1 MSRCRRTARSSCRDG
16 ASPGS
21 GGRGERGKSLEA
33 EPALVGRAYGGE
45 LPLLAVASVGAPA
58 ALFHES
64 AVREREQAPLLDLGL
79 AEGGGEHTLDDLER
93 GPRRCEEH
101 LVAATGEPERTADTP
116 CDVDDV
122 GLALVD
128 PRGRHDADQ
137 LLEEARRGPVR
148 VDERED
154 DLGVDRHLRVVPL
167 DPVAREELLV
177 VRDDPVVDPCDAAV
191 ADRMIVRRDRG
202 VALRVVTNVDQRL
215 ARGMREDNVLEQGAR
230 SGLLLVDDERAAR
243 AVGVADG
250 VGATLGDTG
259 EECLRGERAVHPRRV
274 AEGVASDAAHAVAHH
289 ERPGGARPHRSR
301 KAVSKMFGFR
311 RAIPP
316 AGVAAEKCLKRGTRT
331 ADTSLVEHAAEPLFD
346 AAHEAHDEIETGE
359 PVQDPLKLYVRA
371 IGDGRLLTPAEER
384 ELARR
389 KDEGDEVARRRLVES
404 NLRLVMSIT
413 RNYTRADVP
422 LLDLIQEGNLGL
434 MRAVDKFDWTMG
446 FKLSTYATWW
456 IRQAVQ
462 RALAEQSRTIRL
474 PVHIADQ
481 VRRVQRARR
490 ALGQQLSRDPTFDEI
505 AAEVDLTP
513 LRVSELLDLVQDHV
527 SLETPV
533 GDGESVMSD
542 LIEDPNAAG
551 PEAETALRLR
561 STELARALAQLKP
574 RLQKVLVLRYG
585 LDGSGGRTLEQV
597 GAELG
602 ITRERVRQLETRA
615 LRELRH
621 AAPGLELYLRA

>member
-1 MSRCRRTARSSCRDG
+1 M
-16 ASPGS
+16 
-21 GGRGERGKSLEA
+21 
-33 EPALVGRAYGGE
+33 
-45 LPLLAVASVGAPA
+45 
-58 ALFHES
+58 
-64 AVREREQAPLLDLGL
+64 
-79 AEGGGEHTLDDLER
+79 
-93 GPRRCEEH
+93 
-101 LVAATGEPERTADTP
+101 
-116 CDVDDV
+116 
-122 GLALVD
+122 
-128 PRGRHDADQ
+128 
-137 LLEEARRGPVR
+137 
-148 VDERED
+148 
-154 DLGVDRHLRVVPL
+154 
-167 DPVAREELLV
+167 
-177 VRDDPVVDPCDAAV
+177 
-191 ADRMIVRRDRG
+191 
-202 VALRVVTNVDQRL
+202 N
-215 ARGMREDNVLEQGAR
+215 
-230 SGLLLVDDERAAR
+230 
-243 AVGVADG
+243 
-250 VGATLGDTG
+250 
-259 EECLRGERAVHPRRV
+259 
-274 AEGVASDAAHAVAHH
+274 
-289 ERPGGARPHRSR
+289 
-301 KAVSKMFGFR
+301 
-311 RAIPP
+311 
-316 AGVAAEKCLKRGTRT
+316 
-331 ADTSLVEHAAEPLFD
+331 AAEPLFD
-346 AAHEAHDEIETGE
+346 ATHDAQDEFETGE

-371 IGDGRLLTPAEER
+371 IGDGRLLTAVEER

-389 KDEGDEVARRRLVES
+389 KDEGDELARRKLIES

-505 AAEVDLTP
+505 ATETELTSK
-513 LRVSELLDLVQDHV
+513 RVQELLDLVQDHV

-542 LIEDPNAAG
+542 LIEDTNAIG

-574 RLQKVLVLRYG
+574 RLQRVLVLRYG
-585 LDGSGGRTLEQV
+585 LDGTNGRTLEQV
-597 GAELG
+597 GVELG

-621 AAPGLELYLRA
+621 VAPSLELYLQT

>member
-1 MSRCRRTARSSCRDG
+1 M
-16 ASPGS
+16 
-21 GGRGERGKSLEA
+21 
-33 EPALVGRAYGGE
+33 
-45 LPLLAVASVGAPA
+45 
-58 ALFHES
+58 
-64 AVREREQAPLLDLGL
+64 
-79 AEGGGEHTLDDLER
+79 
-93 GPRRCEEH
+93 
-101 LVAATGEPERTADTP
+101 
-116 CDVDDV
+116 
-122 GLALVD
+122 
-128 PRGRHDADQ
+128 
-137 LLEEARRGPVR
+137 
-148 VDERED
+148 
-154 DLGVDRHLRVVPL
+154 
-167 DPVAREELLV
+167 
-177 VRDDPVVDPCDAAV
+177 
-191 ADRMIVRRDRG
+191 
-202 VALRVVTNVDQRL
+202 
-215 ARGMREDNVLEQGAR
+215 
-230 SGLLLVDDERAAR
+230 
-243 AVGVADG
+243 
-250 VGATLGDTG
+250 
-259 EECLRGERAVHPRRV
+259 
-274 AEGVASDAAHAVAHH
+274 
-289 ERPGGARPHRSR
+289 
-301 KAVSKMFGFR
+301 
-311 RAIPP
+311 
-316 AGVAAEKCLKRGTRT
+316 
-331 ADTSLVEHAAEPLFD
+331 EHAAEPLFD
-346 AAHEAHDEIETGE
+346 AAQEAHEDVETGE

-505 AAEVDLTP
+505 AAEVELTP

-574 RLQKVLVLRYG
+574 RLQRVLVLRYG